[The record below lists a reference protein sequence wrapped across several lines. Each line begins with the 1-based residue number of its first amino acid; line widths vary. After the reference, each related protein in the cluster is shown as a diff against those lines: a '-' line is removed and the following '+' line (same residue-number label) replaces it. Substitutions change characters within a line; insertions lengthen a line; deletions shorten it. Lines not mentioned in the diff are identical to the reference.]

1 MNNSNI
7 LRSFFNQI
15 KNNNIIWNPH
25 IDKECN
31 NYDNEEL
38 LINNNRHG
46 GCFHEN
52 SHILMAN
59 NSYKNIADIIK
70 GDKVYDKNYNL
81 CTIIC
86 LVKIKCNNNKCDMIK
101 LDNGPIITP
110 FHPIYINDNWI
121 FPTTLGKIE
130 TFTTSYIY
138 NLVLDNFHNVIINNY
153 ICVTLGHYIN
163 TNFVI
168 SHQYFG
174 TNKVIKDL
182 EKMEGYSEG
191 IVYLY
196 GNYILRDNDTDR
208 VIRFIQY

>member
-1 MNNSNI
+1 
-7 LRSFFNQI
+7 
-15 KNNNIIWNPH
+15 
-25 IDKECN
+25 
-31 NYDNEEL
+31 
-38 LINNNRHG
+38 
-46 GCFHEN
+46 
-52 SHILMAN
+52 
-59 NSYKNIADIIK
+59 
-70 GDKVYDKNYNL
+70 
-81 CTIIC
+81 
-86 LVKIKCNNNKCDMIK
+86 MIK
-101 LDNGPIITP
+101 
-110 FHPIYINDNWI
+110 
-121 FPTTLGKIE
+121 
-130 TFTTSYIY
+130 TSYIY
-138 NLVLDNFHNVIINNY
+138 NLVLDNFHNVIFNNY